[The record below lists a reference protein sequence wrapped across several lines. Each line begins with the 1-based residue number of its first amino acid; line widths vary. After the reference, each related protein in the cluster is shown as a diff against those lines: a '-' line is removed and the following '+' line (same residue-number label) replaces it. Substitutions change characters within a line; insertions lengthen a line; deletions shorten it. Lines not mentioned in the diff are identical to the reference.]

1 MVKSKINFESFLII
15 HFLTFILSLVFSII
29 IYSNV
34 KGLISAFNI
43 MIILKTAFLLGALFF
58 IWTFFYKI
66 HTKIIITKEDITF
79 QKIFNCKK
87 YNFNDLE
94 YFFEKQEFAKHRKYN
109 TLFLVKENKIIERIS
124 GFEYS
129 NYEELK
135 SKIKISESKNTE
147 IYFYDLIKVL
157 IGLNPKVRAKNHKK
171 NKH

>member
-15 HFLTFILSLVFSII
+15 HFLTFILSLVFSLI
-29 IYSNV
+29 IYSNL

-43 MIILKTAFLLGALFF
+43 MIILKITFLLGVLFL

-79 QKIFNCKK
+79 QKMFNSKK

-94 YFFEKQEFAKHRKYN
+94 YFFEKQEFAKHRKYSA
-109 TLFLVKENKIIERIS
+109 LFLVKENKIIERIS
-124 GFEYS
+124 SFDYS

-135 SKIKISESKNTE
+135 SKITISESRNTE
-147 IYFYDLIKVL
+147 VFFYDLVKIL
-157 IGLNPKVRAKNHKK
+157 IGLNPKIKIRNHS
-171 NKH
+171 

>member
-15 HFLTFILSLVFSII
+15 HFLTFILSLVFSLI
-29 IYSNV
+29 IYSNL

-43 MIILKTAFLLGALFF
+43 MIILKTAFLLGVLFL
-58 IWTFFYKI
+58 IWTFFYNI

-79 QKIFNCKK
+79 QKIFNSKK

-109 TLFLVKENKIIERIS
+109 ALFLVKENKIIERIS
-124 GFEYS
+124 SFDYS

-135 SKIKISESKNTE
+135 SKITISESKNTE
-147 IYFYDLIKVL
+147 VYFYDLVKIL
-157 IGLNPKVRAKNHKK
+157 IGLNPKIKIRNHS
-171 NKH
+171 